1 MGQEDAAL
9 LAADALGVLSA
20 RLDQTTPHTPPCPVC
35 QCQPSGTY
43 IQLPSHGIAFCLF
56 ERQSCAV
63 PSRPCLLCLWLR
75 MCPYLCLGPCA
86 ADHNAVRRRRL
97 PHMYASCAAL
107 QHDTPRAARL
117 GRVDRSG
124 DCKHAAGT
132 WTEEQQF
139 LCLAPVRPVPVPE
152 PHIEQKKWALHSS
165 TAPHADDASAGTIAV
180 SLGEGWLRCGAGTA
194 RLRSW
199 VLPFLFQRAFWP
211 YRREYDAETHSGPGP
226 FCRTSSSSLMCKP
239 AIAIGLPTSSHDP

>member
-1 MGQEDAAL
+1 MPVSAVGYLHPAPVSRHC
-9 LAADALGVLSA
+9 VL
-20 RLDQTTPHTPPCPVC
+20 PVRA
-35 QCQPSGTY
+35 TV
-43 IQLPSHGIAFCLF
+43 
-56 ERQSCAV
+56 CAV

-75 MCPYLCLGPCA
+75 MCPYLCLEPCA

-132 WTEEQQF
+132 WNEEQQF
-139 LCLAPVRPVPVPE
+139 LCLAPVRPVPVPVPE

-180 SLGEGWLRCGAGTA
+180 HSILGGYGWLRCGAGTA

-239 AIAIGLPTSSHDP
+239 AIAIGLPPSSHDP